1 MTKFLEGSLN
11 QWSQSLITTG
21 EFDTIIDELNELII
35 ETPDINSNFFK
46 NDDENKSYFFSNN
59 VYSIDD
65 VKPYYSGDLF
75 FVNNNPNSDHKD
87 LFKIEKAYDN
97 LPNINDNFD
106 FCNMLHE
113 NYFNFIFY
121 LDFRIQFI
129 SQLNMYHNTFFEF
142 INDSNSP
149 LYNTTFIYNSR
160 FKYDGG
166 TQKLILIDNDE
177 SCVITF
183 KLTYVPATAPAGQ
196 KIYDIDDNNLTVEN
210 ENMLPS
216 EKDSLKTM
224 FILNA
229 SDVNLDG
236 NTAIFSV
243 PNAKLKKILYDSAYN
258 GNSPFSCST
267 YINEKY
273 NYLLIKSF
281 ILYEICK
288 EYYDTVGTTSGVLEK
303 IEKMIE
309 EFEKVLNNNIISI
322 IKEKKLIEHKN
333 EIKSSRK
340 ELSFSSNK
348 KGILNTQKLTNE
360 LQKYNTNIE
369 INIEN
374 VEKKNEEIKIKQK
387 KLDNL
392 QIISIVVI
400 ILFVITLLVLLFV
413 NILKKYDF
421 FNNFTYLYGI
431 LIAIFVLTIT
441 LYLRNLTSVEEFY
454 SPSSQDQD
462 TIKTNYADKILKKL
476 YKIKYIIIEEL
487 QTLNFCANIHLDYQD
502 IVSPLIESEEKKYK
516 NLKKNSELKEKITKF
531 NENITNRDV
540 QYNIKMIEFMLKL
553 LLLMIIT
560 IILINIYENYIV
572 LIGIISISIFII
584 LLVVYFIEIVRI
596 VRTKSKTYYW
606 NKPIKE
612 KEVIV

>member
-1 MTKFLEGSLN
+1 MTNFLEGSLS
-11 QWSQSLITTG
+11 QWSQSPITIG
-21 EFDTIIDELNELII
+21 EFDTIINELNLLII
-35 ETPDINSNFFK
+35 ESPDENSNFFK
-46 NDDENKSYFFSNN
+46 NDDEKNSSFFNN
-59 VYSIDD
+59 EVYSIDD

-75 FVNNNPNSDHKD
+75 FVNNNSDHKN

-106 FCNMLHE
+106 FCYMLHKD
-113 NYFNFIFY
+113 YFNLIFY

-129 SQLNMYHNTFFEF
+129 SQLNMYYNTFFEF
-142 INDSNSP
+142 INEHDSP

-160 FKYDGG
+160 FKYDSDTSG
-166 TQKLILIDNDE
+166 LILIDKDE
-177 SCVITF
+177 SCVIEF
-183 KLTYVPATAPAGQ
+183 RLTYVVSNPISISK
-196 KIYDIDDNNLTVEN
+196 KIYDIENTKLTVVN
-210 ENMLPS
+210 ENMSDS
-216 EKDSLKTM
+216 EKNSLKDM

-229 SDVNLDG
+229 SDVDLNG
-236 NTAIFSV
+236 NTAIFSDA
-243 PNAKLKKILYDSAYN
+243 NIEFKQILYDSAYN
-258 GNSPFSCST
+258 GNTAFKCNT

-288 EYYDTVGTTSGVLEK
+288 EYYDSVGTSSGVLNK
-303 IEKMIE
+303 IDTIIE
-309 EFEKVLNNNIISI
+309 EFEKVLKNNIISI

-333 EIKSSRK
+333 ETKTNRK
-340 ELSFSSNK
+340 QAKFNSNK
-348 KGILNTQKLTNE
+348 DGILNTQKITDE

-369 INIEN
+369 MNIEN
-374 VEKKNEEIKIKQK
+374 IEKKNEEIKIKQK

-421 FNNFTYLYGI
+421 FKNFTYLYGI

-441 LYLRNLTSVEEFY
+441 LYLRNLTSIEEFY
-454 SPSSQDQD
+454 SQTASQDI
-462 TIKTNYADKILKKL
+462 IKTSYANKILTKL
-476 YKIKYIIIEEL
+476 YEIKNIKLEL
-487 QTLNFCANIHLDYQD
+487 DSLNFCAYIHLDYQD
-502 IVSPLIESEEKKYK
+502 IVSPLIQNEEKKYK

-560 IILINIYENYIV
+560 IKLIDIYENYIV
-572 LIGIISISIFII
+572 LIGIISISIFIL

-606 NKPIKE
+606 NKPVKE